1 MEETTMAG
9 RFSSRLRATAAAAA
23 ALAAAG
29 TLSTTLWAQTP
40 AGAPIKIGVLTAL
53 SGAYVPF
60 GQPLFDG
67 VRLAVEEV
75 NAQGGVEINGVKH
88 PVQIVERDTRSDVN
102 TAVTGVTALVRDS
115 GVKFVIGPA
124 TGIETSAAQEITQ
137 RAKVIHM
144 TAASN
149 LQGVLTK
156 ENTAPGGN
164 RRHLFMTQ
172 AAADT
177 RERATVKASLRFFG
191 NPKLHAVII
200 SNDSNGDFIGKKVVE
215 AIEQTGAKLALPTV
229 LYEPGTTDYSS
240 YLTKI
245 KAAKADHLHVWWLP
259 TDGIN
264 ILQQARQLE
273 AAQSYFVFGLE
284 PVDVT
289 QRLGTSADRVLISC
303 SPICRS
309 ITTTPESKDFW
320 ERYTKLL
327 GPNQKFGAA
336 AGGAAWYYEA
346 TRMLL
351 KAMQDARST
360 EDTEKIATALADV
373 KMKGPLGTVGFN
385 ERHIFVHGYDFC
397 LFTAGTAKCEH
408 VAAP

>member
-1 MEETTMAG
+1 MAG
-9 RFSSRLRATAAAAA
+9 RPEFLLRTMAAAVAA
-23 ALAAAG
+23 FAVAG
-29 TLSTTLWAQTP
+29 SSSTP
-40 AGAPIKIGVLTAL
+40 AFAQKPAGSPIKLGVLTAL

-67 VRLAVEEV
+67 VRLAVAEM

-88 PVQIVERDTRSDVN
+88 PVEIVERDTRSDVN
-102 TAVTGVTALVRDS
+102 GAVTGVTALVRDS
-115 GVKFVIGPA
+115 AVKFVIGPA
-124 TGIETSAAQEITQ
+124 TGIETAAAQETTQ
-137 RAKVIHM
+137 RAKVIQM

-156 ENTAPGGN
+156 ENTSSGGN

-177 RERATVKASLRFFG
+177 REYATVKASQRFFG
-191 NPKLHAVII
+191 NPKLHAIII
-200 SNDSNGDFIGKKVVE
+200 SNDSNGDFIGKKVAE
-215 AIEQTGAKLALPTV
+215 AIDRAGAKLALPTV

-245 KAAKADHLHVWWLP
+245 KAAKVDHLHIWWLP

-273 AAQSYFVFGLE
+273 AAQSYFVFGIE
-284 PVDVT
+284 PVDVA
-289 QRLGTSADRVLISC
+289 QRLGSSADNVLISC

-309 ITTTPESKDFW
+309 ITTTPESKQFW
-320 ERYTKLL
+320 EQYARLL
-327 GPNQKFGAA
+327 GTNQKFGAS

-346 TRMLL
+346 ARMLF
-351 KAMQDARST
+351 KALQEART
-360 EDTEKIATALADV
+360 IEDTDAIAAALSKV
-373 KMKGPLGTVGFN
+373 KVNGPLGNVSFN

-397 LFTAGTAKCEH
+397 LFKSGSAKCEH